1 MSAEEKE
8 STSGALQAEL
18 QGVEEELHD
27 VEDELHE
34 FEAQQSG
41 ISKSLQIIVYPSLVA
56 FVVLAA
62 YGFYL
67 VQALTTDVH
76 RLTETIA
83 NMNDTVDRNLT
94 HMSGY
99 MNNMEGHMTSMAS
112 STESMNQNISQ
123 MTSTTQNMSGDMRQM
138 NVSTQNMAASTYNM
152 QRDMWSMNKNV
163 SKPFKAMGKFLPFG
177 GSDTNPYVVAPP
189 PTPYY
194 GTNTMN
200 GWWQP
205 VQQQPQAINAAT
217 PPVSVP
223 ATAPVTGENIQPI
236 NPSTDGSTTVT
247 DEGQS
252 FFSTH
257 QASTLAS
264 TQ

>member
-1 MSAEEKE
+1 MSSEEKKAVPGGLE
-8 STSGALQAEL
+8 AEL

-27 VEDELHE
+27 VEDELHD
-34 FEAQQSG
+34 FEEQQSG
-41 ISKSLQIIVYPSLVA
+41 ISKTLQIIVYPSLVA

-67 VQALTTDVH
+67 VQSLTTDVH

-83 NMNDTVDRNLT
+83 SMNETVDRNLT
-94 HMSGY
+94 DMSGNIGD
-99 MNNMEGHMTSMAS
+99 MHGQMTSMAS
-112 STESMNQNISQ
+112 STENMSHHISQ
-123 MTSTTQNMSGDMRQM
+123 MSGTTRTMSGDMRQM

-163 SKPFKAMGKFLPFG
+163 SKPFNAMGKFLPFG
-177 GSDTNPYVVAPP
+177 GSNSNPYVVAPP

-194 GTNTMN
+194 GSNTVN
-200 GWWQP
+200 GWYTQP
-205 VQQQPQAINAAT
+205 LQQQPQAVKATVPVVPAAT
-217 PPVSVP
+217 GHIKQNSSSPKSSTP
-223 ATAPVTGENIQPI
+223 A
-236 NPSTDGSTTVT
+236 T

-252 FFSTH
+252 FFSTK
-257 QASTLAS
+257 QASTMAS